1 MSSAKQGYP
10 VVSRVLERVAPA
22 SSKAAWLFFAEM
34 NGQLR
39 ATVHKIERLTPN
51 IIEVVVHAPMAVERF
66 HPGQFY
72 RFQNFATLAASAGD
86 TKLAMEG
93 IALTGAS
100 VDVGRG
106 LVSLIALEMGG
117 SADLCAKLNPGDP
130 VVLMGPTGTPT
141 EILPDETVILVG
153 GGLGNACCFPL
164 GRRPGPRD
172 RKSCTLPVTRS

>member
-1 MSSAKQGYP
+1 
-10 VVSRVLERVAPA
+10 
-22 SSKAAWLFFAEM
+22 M

-39 ATVHKIERLTPN
+39 ATVHKVERLTPN

-72 RFQNFATLAASAGD
+72 RFQNFATLAITAGD

-100 VDVGRG
+100 VDVSRG

-117 SADLCAKLNPGDP
+117 RQTCAPGS
-130 VVLMGPTGTPT
+130 
-141 EILPDETVILVG
+141 ILAI
-153 GGLGNACCFPL
+153 
-164 GRRPGPRD
+164 RW
-172 RKSCTLPVTRS
+172 S